1 MGLPLPRSPPA
12 VVRLR
17 RCRGGLRPTRWFSD
31 RFHSTLRVS
40 PCGAS
45 LFARGGKGTKT
56 PPGVSRGRLTA
67 PAEPPPDPRLRG
79 LSLYSSAKVP
89 ARKIRFRGF
98 ISSGPPDPDTVQ
110 NFGLFRFTAAPGS
123 DQPWQRVQGRGCV
136 DRNCPKTGNGR
147 ASVPP
152 LRYEK
157 KVLLQRND
165 GRGKPLP
172 CGMGGETLCGKGLR
186 PLLLSERKN
195 GGPSGPPFAAPL
207 IPRRSYSNKQA
218 VRRASRSPLR
228 WGRRL

>member
-1 MGLPLPRSPPA
+1 MR
-12 VVRLR
+12 
-17 RCRGGLRPTRWFSD
+17 
-31 RFHSTLRVS
+31 RVS

-89 ARKIRFRGF
+89 ARKIRFRTSFLPGHWALVRCK
-98 ISSGPPDPDTVQ
+98 ILACAILPPRLVPTS
-110 NFGLFRFTAAPGS
+110 R
-123 DQPWQRVQGRGCV
+123 GRGCRV
-136 DRNCPKTGNGR
+136 GDASIGTAPKTGNGR

>member
-1 MGLPLPRSPPA
+1 MPHRFRPAGRPPLPR
-12 VVRLR
+12 RQR
-17 RCRGGLRPTRWFSD
+17 RQTAAGGGLRWA
-31 RFHSTLRVS
+31 S
-40 PCGAS
+40 PPIVA
-45 LFARGGKGTKT
+45 
-56 PPGVSRGRLTA
+56 
-67 PAEPPPDPRLRG
+67 PPPDPHLREIP
-79 LSLYSSAKVP
+79 LHPSAKVP
-89 ARKIRFRGF
+89 ARKIRFRTSFLPGHWALVRCK
-98 ISSGPPDPDTVQ
+98 ILACAILPPRLVPTS
-110 NFGLFRFTAAPGS
+110 R
-123 DQPWQRVQGRGCV
+123 GRGRRV
-136 DRNCPKTGNGR
+136 GDASIGTAPKTGNGR